1 MLTNKR
7 IIAAVMGM
15 IGIMVNETIFATAQ
29 DSTNQSHRGGSFKSE
44 KQTIVVTWL
53 ETNYTKT
60 GSAPVNSVSSEDFWK
75 VFEPL
80 LKLIDGTAGKE
91 EEFQCY

>member
-15 IGIMVNETIFATAQ
+15 IGIIINEIIFATAQ
-29 DSTNQSHRGGSFKSE
+29 DSTNQSHRGSSKSE
-44 KQTIVVTWL
+44 KQTLVVTWL
-53 ETNYTKT
+53 ETNNTKT

-75 VFEPL
+75 IFEPL
-80 LKLIDGTAGKE
+80 LKLKDGTAKKE
-91 EEFQCY
+91 KFQCY